1 MDIIET
7 NTTSYIYCNISNE
20 SSNSK
25 KLFTAYKLRVINDGG
40 IMENESCFYMNSYTM
55 TIETA
60 EYDVNVTLDAPVDA
74 NGRYVTFKITEG
86 IEDLA
91 NATINLPNNGDYP
104 YKITNSSTYLD
115 DNISIE
121 VHRGILRLK
130 QPKEVVYSYT
140 NEQTTIIYE

>member
-60 EYDVNVTLDAPVDA
+60 EYDVNVTLDEPVDA

-115 DNISIE
+115 NNSSME